1 MKNTSFVLLLVSL
14 SLLVACGKSNKS
26 GQSSSPNFSPVQG
39 EEEVISE
46 GSKQTVLQQL
56 NKYRKAA
63 GSSALRYDNTL
74 ENYAQGHAD
83 NVSDGRSPL
92 SARQCTL
99 RNGRTAVH
107 SNCAEF
113 VFRGQF
119 LSQDVVRELVESPRN
134 QSRLQD
140 PNLSRVGIGSSVDR
154 QGRAVWVVLMISQ
167 N

>member
-14 SLLVACGKSNKS
+14 SLLAACGKSNKS
-26 GQSSSPNFSPVQG
+26 GQSSSPNLSPVQG

-56 NKYRKAA
+56 NKYRKAV
-63 GSSALRYDNTL
+63 GSPALRYDSTL
-74 ENYAQGHAD
+74 DNYAQGHAD

-92 SARQCTL
+92 SARQCNL
-99 RNGRTAVH
+99 RNSTTGIN
-107 SNCAEF
+107 SSCAEF
-113 VFRGQF
+113 VLRGKF
-119 LSQDVVRELVESPRN
+119 LSQDVVRELIEYPRN

-154 QGRAVWVVLMISQ
+154 QGRAVWVLLMVSAR
-167 N
+167 